1 MGRAPR
7 RLATRCAR
15 GVCPSAAR
23 RTPAGP
29 PVAHARVRP
38 LARPGRAARTAG
50 ARWSR
55 LRGRTCADG
64 MRGHA
69 ARAQVRGRGRRTRRA
84 GVWRGPPSGPERCV
98 ARTRPRGARRWPPQV
113 RRQLPGA
120 RPLPRAG
127 VRARQRRQRPALG
140 GVLRRSGPATLG
152 EHVRVVRGAVGTK
165 HARCTRAPRCGQGA
179 AFGVAVPSL
188 GPGRSARIRR
198 RECLAARSRPRHIR
212 RGRLRDG
219 EPILRDA
226 VAWAGPWMLHIP
238 AKRGGRPRAGD
249 GGRAARRYRREC
261 LAARSW
267 PRHIPGGRLRD
278 GESIP
283 TDAVACAG
291 VDWVPPYT

>member
-1 MGRAPR
+1 MLGMGRAPR

-15 GVCPSAAR
+15 GACPGAAR
-23 RTPAGP
+23 RTPVGP

-38 LARPGRAARTAG
+38 PTLPGRAARTAG

-120 RPLPRAG
+120 RLLPRAG
-127 VRARQRRQRPALG
+127 VRPQHRWQRPALG

-152 EHVRVVRGAVGTK
+152 EHLRVVRGAVGAK
-165 HARCTRAPRCGQGA
+165 HARCTRAPLLRHGA
-179 AFGVAVPSL
+179 AFGTAVFSL
-188 GPGRSARIRR
+188 GQGRSPRR
-198 RECLAARSRPRHIR
+198 YRRFSLAARSRPRHIP
-212 RGRLRDG
+212 RGRLQDG
-219 EPILRDA
+219 EP
-226 VAWAGPWMLHIP
+226 
-238 AKRGGRPRAGD
+238 
-249 GGRAARRYRREC
+249 
-261 LAARSW
+261 
-267 PRHIPGGRLRD
+267 
-278 GESIP
+278 IP

>member
-15 GVCPSAAR
+15 GACSSTAR

-29 PVAHARVRP
+29 PVAYARVRP

-50 ARWSR
+50 VRWPR

-64 MRGHA
+64 TRGQA
-69 ARAQVRGRGRRTRRA
+69 ARARVQGRGRRTRRA

-98 ARTRPRGARRWPPQV
+98 ARICPRGARRWPPQV

-165 HARCTRAPRCGQGA
+165 HARCTRAPLLCQGA
-179 AFGVAVPSL
+179 AFGAAVPSL
-188 GPGRSARIRR
+188 GQGRG
-198 RECLAARSRPRHIR
+198 AARGSVDENASSLAP
-212 RGRLRDG
+212 
-219 EPILRDA
+219 
-226 VAWAGPWMLHIP
+226 GPVTS
-238 AKRGGRPRAGD
+238 AEGASGT
-249 GGRAARRYRREC
+249 
-261 LAARSW
+261 
-267 PRHIPGGRLRD
+267 
-278 GESIP
+278 ESQF
-283 TDAVACAG
+283 
-291 VDWVPPYT
+291 